1 MIGYLVVGLLFVL
14 IVTFTILSWK
24 QWHWAFSVFLILSF
38 MAGVAALAGA
48 AKVFELRST
57 ALREFDA
64 SEKLLDKNKSEY
76 ARALYGE
83 EKSPTYSEKSLYRYE
98 ADYKLET
105 TGRGRVWKNGAVDGG
120 EGVRTFSFSGEA
132 NSAASDTSAL
142 KNTLLYAFKD
152 ADVELNVEGNAVV
165 VPIATTF
172 LGTVKVTN
180 VLDKQLELTPV
191 FVVDPAKIAEAGS
204 WTLYEK
210 MPGDRHET
218 FVRANDLPKD
228 MSITEYRALLTEKI
242 FPATNL
248 GMDPASEE
256 YEAFIDQFAFD
267 DRPIG
272 EIRTWVDE
280 NAATRIKKTFTPAP
294 EEEFVEVEFEKNAS
308 RPYRVDAPGNI
319 NNDGQFTILGEAID
333 KSLHLGKEVEF
344 KKGNKVLVNRFAA
357 DGYQR
362 ADGTQIPPFEQ
373 GNVKITNTIYRR
385 QLLDFPNLISD
396 FRRQAEDYNKS
407 SLAVDKTLEDSR
419 VTLARA
425 EEQQKIREEL
435 LFKLREDNKNL
446 TGDLATISTLMET
459 KKDELR
465 GLQDRI
471 EAIEQKLEVMQ
482 ERVRNGAGA
491 PQ

>member
-1 MIGYLVVGLLFVL
+1 MDYIGYLIIGLLFVL

-24 QWHWAFSVFLILSF
+24 QWHWTFSVFLILSF
-38 MAGVAALAGA
+38 IAGVAAVSAT
-48 AKVFELRST
+48 AKVHTLRRAALVEFE
-57 ALREFDA
+57 E
-64 SEKLLDKNKSEY
+64 SEKSLDENKAKY

-105 TGRGRVWKNGAVDGG
+105 TGRGRVWKNGSVDGG

-152 ADVELNVEGNAVV
+152 ADVDLNVEGNAVV

-180 VLDKQLELTPV
+180 VQDKQLELTPV
-191 FVVDPAKIAEAGS
+191 FVVDPTKIAEAGS

-228 MSITEYRALLTEKI
+228 ITLTEYRALLTEKI
-242 FPATNL
+242 FPAANL

-272 EIRTWVDE
+272 EIRTWIDE
-280 NAATRIKKTFTPAP
+280 
-294 EEEFVEVEFEKNAS
+294 
-308 RPYRVDAPGNI
+308 
-319 NNDGQFTILGEAID
+319 
-333 KSLHLGKEVEF
+333 
-344 KKGNKVLVNRFAA
+344 
-357 DGYQR
+357 
-362 ADGTQIPPFEQ
+362 
-373 GNVKITNTIYRR
+373 
-385 QLLDFPNLISD
+385 
-396 FRRQAEDYNKS
+396 
-407 SLAVDKTLEDSR
+407 
-419 VTLARA
+419 
-425 EEQQKIREEL
+425 
-435 LFKLREDNKNL
+435 
-446 TGDLATISTLMET
+446 
-459 KKDELR
+459 
-465 GLQDRI
+465 
-471 EAIEQKLEVMQ
+471 
-482 ERVRNGAGA
+482 
-491 PQ
+491 

>member
-24 QWHWAFSVFLILSF
+24 QWHWTFSVFLILSF

-57 ALREFDA
+57 ALREFDS
-64 SEKLLDKNKSEY
+64 SEKLLEKNKSEY

-105 TGRGRVWKNGAVDGG
+105 TGRGRIWKNGAVDGG
-120 EGVRTFSFSGEA
+120 EGVRTFSFSGDA
-132 NSAASDTSAL
+132 NSTASDTSAL

-152 ADVELNVEGNAVV
+152 ADVDLNVDGSAVV

-180 VLDKQLELTPV
+180 VQDKQLELTPV
-191 FVVDPAKIAEAGS
+191 FVVDSATFAGAGS

-218 FVRANDLPKD
+218 FVRANNLPKD
-228 MSITEYRALLTEKI
+228 LSITEYRTLLTEKV
-242 FPATNL
+242 FPAANL

-272 EIRTWVDE
+272 DIRTWIDE

-294 EEEFVEVEFEKNAS
+294 EEEFVEFQFEKNAS

-357 DGYQR
+357 VPHG
-362 ADGTQIPPFEQ
+362 
-373 GNVKITNTIYRR
+373 V
-385 QLLDFPNLISD
+385 
-396 FRRQAEDYNKS
+396 
-407 SLAVDKTLEDSR
+407 
-419 VTLARA
+419 
-425 EEQQKIREEL
+425 
-435 LFKLREDNKNL
+435 
-446 TGDLATISTLMET
+446 
-459 KKDELR
+459 
-465 GLQDRI
+465 
-471 EAIEQKLEVMQ
+471 
-482 ERVRNGAGA
+482 
-491 PQ
+491 